1 MITDKKVVS
10 DQISRRVGS
19 GNICDTGCD
28 WWVGGEGCN
37 FTLEQV
43 HAFIYVEE
51 FGVNKRFSNRNNPTI
66 LLTRAA

>member
-10 DQISRRVGS
+10 DQISRMVGS
-19 GNICDTGCD
+19 GNICDSNTGCD

-37 FTLEQV
+37 ITLEQV

-51 FGVNKRFSNRNNPTI
+51 FGVNKRFFKQK
-66 LLTRAA
+66 

>member
-19 GNICDTGCD
+19 GNICDSNTGCD

-37 FTLEQV
+37 ITLEQV

-51 FGVNKRFSNRNNPTI
+51 FGENRNNPTI